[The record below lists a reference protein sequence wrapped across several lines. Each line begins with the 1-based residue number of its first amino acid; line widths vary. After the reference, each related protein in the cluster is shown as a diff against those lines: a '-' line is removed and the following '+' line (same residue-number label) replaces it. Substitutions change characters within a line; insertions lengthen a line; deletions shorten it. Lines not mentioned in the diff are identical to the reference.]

1 MYNIIIK
8 MEEIMKGFF
17 VICAFILFIPYQ
29 IFCSILGFDEVNIIF
44 NEDSLNNDV
53 LWSSH
58 YNLSDKGLFVFAD
71 TGNVQH
77 NLWIKS
83 HGIPLGLAFRPPS
96 AVNIYLTINGEL
108 GDSFP
113 HNIYFRYGCDRVHW
127 STWYKI
133 PLLLDSSSFHSET
146 FYYQLI
152 LPEPARTKYNDL
164 MTEWRGTD
172 PVWTCDET
180 AFCQW
185 ISENYPDF
193 FTNEFPFIGYLQ
205 FYIDTW
211 WLNYPVTVYSINT
224 QMIWGVGGLMT
235 IPDNGV
241 EPDTESKWYF
251 DLR

>member
-1 MYNIIIK
+1 MKRFFIK
-8 MEEIMKGFF
+8 YAI
-17 VICAFILFIPYQ
+17 ILFLFISYQ
-29 IFCSILGFDEVNIIF
+29 LSGAILGFDETNIVF
-44 NEDSLNNDV
+44 NEDSLNKDV

-58 YNLSDKGLFVFAD
+58 YNLTEKGLSVSAD

-83 HGIPLGLAFRPPS
+83 HVIPVGLAFRPIS
-96 AVNIYLTINGEL
+96 SVNINVTVNGEL
-108 GDSFP
+108 GDTFP
-113 HNIYFRYGCDRVHW
+113 HNVYFRFGCDRVHW
-127 STWYKI
+127 STWYKM
-133 PLLLDSSSFHSET
+133 PLSDSNICSKIFK
-146 FYYQLI
+146 YQLI

-164 MTEWRGTD
+164 MIEWRETD
-172 PVWTCDET
+172 PVWTSDET

-211 WLNYPVTVYSINT
+211 WLNYPVIVYSINT

-235 IPDNGV
+235 IPDNGI
-241 EPDTESKWYF
+241 EPDTESKWHF